1 MTTEDDPRTET
12 HQGKETVPQDPGR
25 HSGQD
30 TGMRRGTKED
40 RLGNRATWAI
50 KMSHKLWNQKALL
63 QMTAG
68 IYFKLCI
75 VWKFRWPWLLNN
87 QAEGPGS
94 RTHLI
99 QGTEDTVADKNSPLG
114 VACEYRQ
121 TLDLDF
127 YCRDHMH
134 STNLSHFLNPSKS
147 EMLVSKAD
155 TSWCCQASGATISNL
170 TVSSS
175 AR

>member
-12 HQGKETVPQDPGR
+12 HLGKETDL
-25 HSGQD
+25 
-30 TGMRRGTKED
+30 E
-40 RLGNRATWAI
+40 NRVTWAI

-94 RTHLI
+94 WTHLI
-99 QGTEDTVADKNSPLG
+99 QGTEDTAADKHSPLG
-114 VACEYRQ
+114 MACEYRQ
-121 TLDLDF
+121 ALDLDF